1 MMTLSFVQSR
11 RVLHPVYGQQTLHI
25 LRLSGATGDFT
36 LQNYNRLGQSI
47 PVTSTQC
54 VELVDLTGTPQ
65 NDVLIQFSS
74 NVGGSKTPA
83 DADLFLL
90 AGQAMSMKALVT
102 HWKNF
107 LVSSRKGEPLTIT
120 VANNPTNAPLCL
132 TIRVAEDL
140 L

>member
-1 MMTLSFVQSR
+1 
-11 RVLHPVYGQQTLHI
+11 
-25 LRLSGATGDFT
+25 
-36 LQNYNRLGQSI
+36 
-47 PVTSTQC
+47 

-107 LVSSRKGEPLTIT
+107 LVSSKKGEPLTIT